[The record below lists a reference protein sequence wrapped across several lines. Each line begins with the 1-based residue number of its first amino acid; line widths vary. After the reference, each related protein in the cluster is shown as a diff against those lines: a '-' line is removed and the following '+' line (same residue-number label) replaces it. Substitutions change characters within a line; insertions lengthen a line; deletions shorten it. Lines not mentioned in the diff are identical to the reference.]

1 MTVSSYTGRGGVKSW
16 RYSFTYTAG
25 GRQRHAE
32 KRGFATKRDAQEAE
46 GRRRIEVASLDGA
59 AAGDGTVADYLRSW
73 ILRYEASGSRKV
85 STVYNVKRHVGVYLA
100 PRLEGVKMRR
110 LTLDVVQ
117 RLTNELHASG
127 GENGQPLSG
136 KTVGNI
142 VGTLHKALTD
152 AVKMRVLPYNAADGV
167 DLPRRTQYEGEAYDA
182 AEMRLLLAYLSKHDD
197 PAVSV
202 VDYALIRVA
211 FATGLRRGEVCGLRW
226 KDVDLVERRLNV
238 RVNRIVVGGTA
249 VETDP
254 KSRAGRRTVTFDA
267 ETGDALGRLR
277 NAQEAAYETARSP
290 LTDDDY
296 VASRLDGQPV
306 HPVTLTHR
314 FQRHAKRAGL
324 KRVRLHD
331 TRASHVQESYALGV
345 DPVTVSR
352 RVGHSRTST
361 TLDLYGRLLPSHDH
375 EAADLIG
382 ATLSESVVKNRTT
395 DETSYALRTPSV
407 GNDRNTRTKQDV
419 EPASDIGGTTESV
432 GKVEATSGIER
443 SHEWSENA
451 LY

>member
-1 MTVSSYTGRGGVKSW
+1 MTVSSYTGRGGVKAW
-16 RYSFTYTAG
+16 RYSFTYTSG

-32 KRGFATKRDAQEAE
+32 KRGFTTKRDAQEAE
-46 GRRRIEVASLDGA
+46 SRRRIEVASVDGA
-59 AAGDGTVADYLRSW
+59 TAGDGTVADYLRAW

-85 STVYNVKRHVGVYLA
+85 STVYNAKKHVGVYLA
-100 PRLEGVKMRR
+100 PRLEGVKLRR

-117 RLTNELHASG
+117 RLTNDLHASG
-127 GENGQPLSG
+127 GEGGKPLSA

-142 VGTLHKALTD
+142 VGTLHKALGD
-152 AVKMRVLPYNAADGV
+152 GVKLRVLPYNAAEGV
-167 DLPRRTQYEGEAYDA
+167 ELPRRTQYEGEAYDA
-182 AEMRLLLAYLSKHDD
+182 AEMRLLLAYLSRHDD
-197 PAVSV
+197 PAVSI
-202 VDYALIRVA
+202 VDFALIRVA

-226 KDVDLVERRLNV
+226 RDVDLVERRLTV
-238 RVNRIVVGGTA
+238 KANRIVVGGTA

-277 NAQEAAYETARSP
+277 NALEAAYEAAGSP

-296 VASRLDGQPV
+296 VASRLDGKPI
-306 HPVTLTHR
+306 HPVTFTHR
-314 FQRHAKRAGL
+314 FQRHAKQAGL

-331 TRASHVQESYALGV
+331 TRASHVQEAVALGV

-361 TLDLYGRLLPSHDH
+361 TLDLYGRLMPSHDH

-382 ATLSESVVKNRTT
+382 ATLSESVVNLRTT
-395 DETSYALRTPSV
+395 DQTSYALRTPTV
-407 GNDRNTRTKQDV
+407 GNDGSAPTQQDV
-419 EPASDIGGTTESV
+419 EPAQNIDGTTESV
-432 GKVEATSGIER
+432 VAVEATSGIEPDYG
-443 SHEWSENA
+443 A
-451 LY
+451 LQAHA